1 MRLRARIAML
11 MLIGLVLVTTGCTPA
26 LMAIQTEF
34 AARGATEAEQEDA
47 VQIAACESGG
57 GDPLSIQPQVV
68 SNGNYGMFQINWT
81 AQRNRVAKLG
91 FSKEQLL
98 DPDGERAGRR
108 GSLDGPR
115 PSFRHDRRMV
125 VRAHHRRALRPTPK
139 RSRSREPSEVTAD
152 ATEIAGGCVSPSRRP
167 RRARRPTTCAQGA
180 ACDTA

>member
-34 AARGATEAEQEDA
+34 AARGATQAEQEDA

-98 DPDGERAGRR
+98 DPTVNARVAADLWMDLGRR
-108 GSLDGPR
+108 FG
-115 PSFRHDRRMV
+115 
-125 VRAHHRRALRPTPK
+125 T
-139 RSRSREPSEVTAD
+139 TA
-152 ATEIAGGCVSPSRRP
+152 GWSC
-167 RRARRPTTCAQGA
+167 ARITGVH
-180 ACDTA
+180 